1 MIARERGAERCNDIR
16 HARLPRG
23 DGIHIAL
30 NHDRTALARNTAMCT
45 VKTEEQ
51 PAFVKY
57 GRFRRIQILRLRV
70 TERAPAE
77 SDNASA
83 LIRDGDDD
91 TIAEP
96 IVDATAALPTNGEPR
111 RYKNVL
117 RYAALL
123 ERIGEL

>member
-1 MIARERGAERCNDIR
+1 
-16 HARLPRG
+16 
-23 DGIHIAL
+23 
-30 NHDRTALARNTAMCT
+30 MCT
-45 VKTEEQ
+45 VKAEEQ

-96 IVDATAALPTNGEPR
+96 IVDATAVLPAGGKPR
-111 RYKNVL
+111 RYKNIL